1 MTIHLKESEFH
12 PLNPVQSRR
21 SFVGHAIACG
31 VGTFIPSQ
39 ALATTERTFRL
50 GTFQLD
56 VTPPVGH
63 PLLGNLFAPS
73 TSMLDP
79 LEARGFVLIGNDL
92 PVVLVSIDWC
102 ELRNDAF
109 QRWRTVL
116 AEAAGTVPQRVLVH
130 TVHQHD
136 APYFDLTA
144 QKILDASKPGG
155 KMLDADFHEDCV
167 QRTAVAIERCL
178 TTMSPV
184 THVGTGQ
191 GRIEQLASNRRVDE
205 NGKVSYRRY
214 SRCQDAALR
223 MLPDGQI
230 DPWLKMISFWNGD
243 HALAALSVY
252 ACHPM
257 SYYGGGE
264 ISGDFPNLAR
274 RIRDIAEPN
283 VFQVFA
289 NGCCGDVTAGKFND
303 GAKGN
308 RPIFA
313 ERLASGMA
321 DAWKTT
327 RKFPLKSIEFHN
339 ESLVLPHSELEA
351 LSETTLKNR
360 LEDSRIPLN
369 SRIQFALGLSS
380 LRQNADG
387 HHIDI
392 PMVDLGPAQ
401 LILLPAESFV
411 AYQLF
416 AQQLRPES
424 FVVVMGFGES
434 APGYIPT
441 NQAYQE
447 GFREEHQYTWNRPG
461 AETLIQT
468 ALTALMKRGM

>member
-1 MTIHLKESEFH
+1 ML
-12 PLNPVQSRR
+12 SRR
-21 SFVGHAIACG
+21 NFVRQVVACG
-31 VGTFIPSQ
+31 AGTLIASQ
-39 ALATTERTFRL
+39 VRAADERGFRL

-63 PLLGNLFAPS
+63 PLLGNQFAPS

-79 LEARGFVLIGNDL
+79 LEARGFVLVGSDL
-92 PVVLVSIDWC
+92 PLVLVSIDWC

-116 AEAAGTVPQRVLVH
+116 AEAVGTVPQRVLVH

-144 QKILDASKPGG
+144 QKILEASKPGG

-167 QRTAVAIERCL
+167 QRTAAAVKRSL
-178 TTMSPV
+178 TRMQPV

-191 GRIEQLASNRRVDE
+191 ARIDQLASNRRVDE
-205 NGKVSYRRY
+205 NGKVSFRRY

-223 MLPDGQI
+223 ALPEGQI
-230 DPWLKMISFWNGD
+230 DPWLKTISFWNGD
-243 HALAALSVY
+243 NALAALSVY

-274 RIRDIAEPN
+274 RMRDVAEPG
-283 VFQVFA
+283 VFQIFA

-308 RPIFA
+308 RPVFA
-313 ERLASGMA
+313 ERLALGMA
-321 DAWKTT
+321 GAWETT
-327 RKFPLKSIEFHN
+327 RKFPLKSIGFHN
-339 ESLVLPHSELEA
+339 EPLILPHSELES
-351 LSETTLKNR
+351 LSEATLKNR
-360 LEDSRIPLN
+360 LDDDRIPLN
-369 SRIQFALGLSS
+369 SRVQFALGLSS

-392 PMVDLGPAQ
+392 PMVDFGPAQ
-401 LILLPAESFV
+401 LLLLPAESFV

-416 AQQLRPES
+416 AQRLRPES
-424 FVVVMGFGES
+424 FVAVIGFGES

-461 AETLIQT
+461 AEMMIQS
-468 ALTALMKRGM
+468 ALTALLKHGI